1 VGLRAG
7 LGVLEV
13 NSASIFRE
21 EDRRP
26 LSCHVFTK
34 IRSSVLRT
42 CWKQLDGQGDEWREE
57 QSVHTGCVAQPVS
70 Y

>member
-1 VGLRAG
+1 VGFRAG

-26 LSCHVFTK
+26 LSCHVFGK
-34 IRSSVLRT
+34 IRSSVLGT
-42 CWKQLDGQGDEWREE
+42 WKQLDGQDDECREE
-57 QSVHTGCVAQPVS
+57 QRVHTGCGAQPVS